1 MSQSNQKLT
10 GAHVDA
16 ALDVMHEHIKALNS
30 RDSEAIAATLHF
42 PHYRLTGGRLK
53 TWQTYH
59 DYLDDFQQRAG
70 TEWGYSE
77 WGELNVIHA
86 DETKVHI
93 DVRVDRFRS
102 DGSLLTSFRSI
113 WVVSQ
118 INGVWAAQLRSSF
131 GK

>member
-1 MSQSNQKLT
+1 MNQSKQKLT
-10 GAHVDA
+10 GSHVDA
-16 ALDVMHEHIKALNS
+16 ALDVMREHIKALNA

-42 PHYRLTGGRLK
+42 PHYRLTGGQLK
-53 TWQTYH
+53 VWQTNR
-59 DYLDDFQQRAG
+59 DYLQDFRQRAG
-70 TEWGYSE
+70 SEWGYSE

-93 DVRVDRFRS
+93 DVQVDRFRS

-113 WVVSQ
+113 WVVSY
-118 INGVWAAQLRSSF
+118 IDGVWAGQLRSSF